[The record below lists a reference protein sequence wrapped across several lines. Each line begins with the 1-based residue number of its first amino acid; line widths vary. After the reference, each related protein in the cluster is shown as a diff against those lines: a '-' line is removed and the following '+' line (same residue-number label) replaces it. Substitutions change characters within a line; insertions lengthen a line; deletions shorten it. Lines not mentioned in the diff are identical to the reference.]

1 MKAASLFVI
10 SLMLKVDSLQ
20 GSVTTCMYSGHYTLL
35 ACADCSLTAC
45 LSS

>member
-20 GSVTTCMYSGHYTLL
+20 GSVTTYIVSGTVKPP
-35 ACADCSLTAC
+35 
-45 LSS
+45 